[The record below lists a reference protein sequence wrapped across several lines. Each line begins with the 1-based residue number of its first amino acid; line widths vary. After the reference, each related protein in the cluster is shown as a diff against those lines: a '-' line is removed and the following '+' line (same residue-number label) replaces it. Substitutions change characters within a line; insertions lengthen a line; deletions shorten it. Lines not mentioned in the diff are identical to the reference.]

1 MSDEFDDEDVESG
14 VYSFKDLQVRGIV
27 KDRSD
32 LHRKQKK
39 HGFPRMFKTAERQAA
54 VFRRPVHRWLKK
66 RANQS
71 PPQNSSAR
79 RAFGRGKRTGPSKS
93 PERTP

>member
-71 PPQNSSAR
+71 TA
-79 RAFGRGKRTGPSKS
+79 A
-93 PERTP
+93 E

>member
-1 MSDEFDDEDVESG
+1 MTHEIQDQDVESG
-14 VYSFKDLQVRGIV
+14 LYSYNDLKKLGIV

-54 VFRRPVHRWLKK
+54 VFRRPVHHWLKK
-66 RANQS
+66 RASTAAN
-71 PPQNSSAR
+71 
-79 RAFGRGKRTGPSKS
+79 
-93 PERTP
+93 